1 MKPLDRL
8 SDYLGVI
15 ERRLRILAWTRG
27 AAITAV
33 AALALT
39 VLAVLVANKFA
50 FSDGSVLGARLFLF
64 LGLALAIAAAL
75 VIPVIRLNRRHAARR
90 TEGRFPQFEER
101 LLTFAE
107 KLDANPADP
116 FLPLLADDALAVAH
130 EAHPASVARTGWIFS
145 FSSAAVAA
153 VLVLLWLATS
163 GPGFLGY
170 GASLLWAGLPKG
182 DMKPFYAIQVD
193 PGNRTIRKRA
203 DQLISAQLKGFTA
216 PRVRF
221 VAKYASGSQWE
232 QVEMRTEAG
241 SSSYQFLIAGVPES
255 LEYYVEAGG
264 VRSPSYKLTVVDLPA
279 VKRIRVTYHYPG
291 WAGMKDAVED
301 PGGDLRAV
309 EGTTG
314 EVAVETDRPLSNG
327 ILMLD
332 DGSKIYLRSGAGGM
346 LVASVPIEK
355 DGMYHVAAIENAE
368 DVRLS
373 EDYFI
378 EAMKDRPPE
387 VKIVRPGRDFRASPI
402 EEVTVAVDARD
413 DFGLRSVELRYSVN
427 GGAEKSVPLMQSKD
441 GKTSSASTVIALED
455 FKVEPGDIVSL
466 YAIAKDAR
474 QSTKT
479 DMFFIEAQPFERN
492 YTQSQQDGGDAAS
505 GGDDDQANQQD
516 QISKRQKEIITATW
530 NQAKGQ
536 GAKGTDAENAAFLSQ
551 VQSKLKDQARSLA
564 DRMKARQ
571 LEEAGDAFKTFVDD
585 MEKAAAEMQPASD
598 KLKGAK
604 WQDALAPEQRALQYL
619 LRAEATF
626 RDIQVAFGRQ
636 GGGGGGGGA
645 NGATRDLEGLF
656 DLELDTEKN
665 QYEGARQ
672 NQSAD
677 QRQRQVD
684 EAMQK
689 LQDLARRQQEL
700 AEQQRRDGQQT
711 AQQRWQQ
718 EQLRREAE
726 QLRQQME
733 QLQRGGQEQLRANQ
747 QGRQQQNG
755 QQQNGQQQNGQQQ
768 GGQQQGGQQQGG
780 RQGQQTAGGRPGQ
793 PGEMDRLSQMAQG
806 QGQAGQQSGQQPGQQ
821 QRAQQ
826 NQRMQNADAAV
837 LNKALEQLQQ
847 SLDDMRN
854 ANSSMQLG
862 SAQAQAAQR
871 RAADRLKEAGELI
884 AGMKGQQASNQVDDV
899 VRQAGDLARRQQ
911 EFEGQMRRAFAND
924 QSPNRQQAAQLA
936 DSKDQEVASLKKL
949 EQDMQ
954 NAARDLQ
961 STERQASSRMR
972 DALGNMQQQELARDM
987 QRNSE
992 WIRRG
997 IGEYAVMS
1005 ESQITA
1011 GLNQLRDELTKV
1023 QEALGTGRNQP
1034 GPDDKTVGATL
1045 DRLEQLRQML
1055 QSAQQGM
1062 NGQRQPSNGQQ
1073 SGQQQG
1079 GQQAAGQQSGGQQS
1093 GGQQAGG
1100 QQQGGQVQNGPGG
1113 QRNGGTA
1120 GAGGNIWNYGG
1131 PWGGP
1136 WNGQDYRQF
1145 YRDTLQNLGQLQ
1157 QQFKD
1162 DPNTQRDIQNV
1173 IRDMRLFDPS
1183 LIANDPLLNDRIRA
1197 ALANVEQVELELRRK
1212 VDSSTGGGTVR
1223 SPGNQPI
1230 PEGYLDAVAE
1240 YYRKLS
1246 QTKKQ

>member
-8 SDYLGVI
+8 SDYLGAV

-27 AAITAV
+27 AAATAL

-39 VLAVLVANKFA
+39 VLAVLVANRFA

-64 LGLALAIAAAL
+64 LGLAMAIAAAL
-75 VIPVIRLNRRHAARR
+75 VIPVIRLNRRHAARK
-90 TEGRFPQFEER
+90 TEGRYPQFEER

-107 KLDANPADP
+107 KLDANPSDP
-116 FLPLLADDALAVAH
+116 FLPLLADDALIVARQ
-130 EAHPASVARTGWIFS
+130 AHPASVAKTTWILS
-145 FSSAAVAA
+145 FSSAAIAFA
-153 VLVLLWLATS
+153 LALIWLGAS

-170 GASLLWAGLPKG
+170 GTSLLWAGLPKG
-182 DMKPFYAIQVD
+182 DMKPFYAIRVD
-193 PGNRTIRKRA
+193 PGNRTVRKRS
-203 DQLISAQLKGFTA
+203 DQVISAQLVGFSA

-221 VAKYASGSQWE
+221 FAKYASGSQWE
-232 QVEMRTEAG
+232 QAEMRTEAG
-241 SSSYQFLIAGVPES
+241 GSSYQFLIAGVPES

-264 VRSPSYKLTVVDLPA
+264 VRSSSFKLTVVDLPA

-291 WAGMKDAVED
+291 WSGMKDAVED

-314 EVAVETDRPLSNG
+314 EVDVVTDRPLSNG

-332 DGSKIYLRSGAGGM
+332 DGSKIYLRSGSGGM
-346 LVASVPIEK
+346 LVASVPIQK
-355 DGMYHVAAIENAE
+355 DGMYHVAAIENGE

-373 EDYFI
+373 DDYFI

-387 VKIVRPGRDFRASPI
+387 VKVSRPGRDFRASPI
-402 EEVTVAVDARD
+402 EEVTVAVDAKD

-427 GGAEKSVPLMQSKD
+427 GGPEKSVPLLQSKD
-441 GKTSSASTVIALED
+441 GKTSSASTVLALED

-466 YAIAKDAR
+466 YAVAKDAR
-474 QSTKT
+474 QTTHT

-492 YTQSQQDGGDAAS
+492 YTQSQQDGGSPAG

-536 GAKGTDAENAAFLSQ
+536 GARGTDAENAAFLSQ
-551 VQSKLKDQARSLA
+551 VQSKLRDQARSLA

-571 LEEAGDAFKTFVDD
+571 LQDVGDSFKTFVAD

-604 WQDALAPEQRALQYL
+604 WQDALAPEQRALQFL

-636 GGGGGGGGA
+636 GGGGGGGA

-689 LQDLARRQQEL
+689 LQNLARRQQEL

-733 QLQRGGQEQLRANQ
+733 QLQRSGQQAQ
-747 QGRQQQNG
+747 QGQQGQQAQQQG
-755 QQQNGQQQNGQQQ
+755 QQQS
-768 GGQQQGGQQQGG
+768 G
-780 RQGQQTAGGRPGQ
+780 RQGQQSSGGQ
-793 PGEMDRLSQMAQG
+793 PGQQSESDRLSQMAQG
-806 QGQAGQQSGQQPGQQ
+806 QGQPGQQ
-821 QRAQQ
+821 QSQRQRAQQ
-826 NQRMQNADAAV
+826 NQRMQNGDSAV
-837 LNKALEQLQQ
+837 LNKAIEQLQQ
-847 SLDDMRN
+847 SLDDMRS
-854 ANSSMQLG
+854 ANSSMQSG
-862 SAQAQAAQR
+862 SPQAQTAQR
-871 RAADRLKEAGELI
+871 RAADRLKEAGQLI
-884 AGMKGQQASNQVDDV
+884 AGMKGQQSTNQVDDV
-899 VRQAGDLARRQQ
+899 VKQAEDLARQQQ
-911 EFEGQMRRAFAND
+911 EFEGQMRRAYGND
-924 QSPNRQQAAQLA
+924 QSPNRQQASQLA
-936 DSKDQEVASLKKL
+936 DSKDKEIANLKKL

-961 STERQASSRMR
+961 STERQASSKMR
-972 DALGNMQQQELARDM
+972 DALGTMQQQELTRDM

-1011 GLNQLRDELTKV
+1011 GLNQLRDELSKV
-1023 QEALGTGRNQP
+1023 QQALGAGQNKP
-1034 GPDDKTVGATL
+1034 GADDKSVGAAL
-1045 DRLEQLRQML
+1045 DRLQQLRQML
-1055 QSAQQGM
+1055 QAAQQGSQPGQQ
-1062 NGQRQPSNGQQ
+1062 NGGQRQQGQQ
-1073 SGQQQG
+1073 GQSGQQG
-1079 GQQAAGQQSGGQQS
+1079 GQQ
-1093 GGQQAGG
+1093 
-1100 QQQGGQVQNGPGG
+1100 
-1113 QRNGGTA
+1113 NGGA
-1120 GAGGNIWNYGG
+1120 SGAGGNIWNNGG
-1131 PWGGP
+1131 
-1136 WNGQDYRQF
+1136 QF

-1157 QQFKD
+1157 QQLKD
-1162 DPNTQRDIQNV
+1162 DPTTQHDLQNV
-1173 IRDMRLFDPS
+1173 IRDLRQFEPGHYT
-1183 LIANDPLLNDRIRA
+1183 NDPMLNERIQA
-1197 ALANVEQVELELRRK
+1197 ALASVEQVELELRRK
-1212 VDSSTGGGTVR
+1212 VDALVGGGTVR

-1246 QTKKQ
+1246 QTKKP